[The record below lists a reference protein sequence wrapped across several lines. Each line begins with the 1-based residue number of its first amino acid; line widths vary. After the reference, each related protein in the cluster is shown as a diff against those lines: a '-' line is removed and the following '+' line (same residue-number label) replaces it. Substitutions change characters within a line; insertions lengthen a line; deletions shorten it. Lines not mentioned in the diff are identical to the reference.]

1 MKINKEMLKKGAAAF
16 GVALSGFQLEQFS
29 IYNDYLIF
37 WNTKIN
43 LTAITNPDE
52 VVSKHF
58 IDCIAANSICDFSSS
73 TNLVDIGS
81 GAGFPGFA
89 LKIAFPEIKL
99 TAIESIGKKAR
110 FLEQLTAEL
119 DLNNVGIL
127 NMRAEDAARQ
137 LPELASSFE
146 VATARGVADVKLLLG
161 YSKPFLSKGSSLLLW
176 KGRDDIATLPGQM
189 TLIESEGFCL
199 HSTKPYRIPLWELD
213 RFLIR
218 FEKI

>member
-1 MKINKEMLKKGAAAF
+1 MKINKELLKKGAASF
-16 GVALSGFQLEQFS
+16 GVALSDLQLEQFGA
-29 IYNDYLIF
+29 YNDFLTL

-58 IDCIAANSICDFSSS
+58 IDSIAANSIFDMSQSPR
-73 TNLVDIGS
+73 LVDIGS

-89 LKIAFPEIKL
+89 IKIAFPGVKL

-119 DLNNVGIL
+119 NLEDVRIL
-127 NMRAEDAARQ
+127 CMRAEEAPKQ
-137 LPELASSFE
+137 LPELRTSFD
-146 VATARGVADVKLLLG
+146 VATARGVADVKLLLR
-161 YSKPFLSKGSSLLLW
+161 YSRPLLAQGSSLLLW
-176 KGRDDIATLPGQM
+176 KGRDEIATLPGQM
-189 TLIESEGFCL
+189 TLIESEGFFL
-199 HSTKPYRIPLWELD
+199 HSTKPYMIPLWELE

-218 FEKI
+218 FEKK